1 MRRSARSLRPT
12 AGSAS
17 LLLTSLLTFLFLGGC
32 AKRPYYA
39 GFMFDSPI
47 LVESDRSDMVLTLDW
62 ILESK
67 RLQKLTMITPD
78 KGTQSLY
85 PRDET
90 SPGTTD
96 WLPLPVLFAAQY
108 VLQKKFRGLEVDLL
122 TKTEAEGFTPVS
134 AIHDLDGSVR
144 IEMGPSFRD
153 FVPADARPVDRTEL
167 AQRYGIGEIVD
178 GEREWR
184 PLELFALQQALSL
197 LGKEELAVL
206 RGVSFVRNRRA
217 EEDHKGTSRQRIWAQ
232 YRGRVALQGAAKK
245 EPRQIELFDTKIDK
259 DELLFIGEP
268 SQPYPMTTMALL
280 HEIGHAVAD
289 YPRIVTVR
297 PVLALIDERD
307 QLVKEWNGL
316 LHRGKLTEERKTEL
330 DQRMAELKRLQEE
343 ALPALVAIRKSYDR
357 DAGPIHADYR
367 AARGPDKGPTR
378 YGRTDIEESF
388 AESFA
393 LAKADPSALRR
404 IYPDLVEWFQT
415 SGHLAALRPYLPA
428 LEPQQQP

>member
-1 MRRSARSLRPT
+1 M
-12 AGSAS
+12 
-17 LLLTSLLTFLFLGGC
+17 TFLFLGGC

-39 GFMFDSPI
+39 GFLFDSPI
-47 LVESDRSDMVLTLDW
+47 LVESDRSDMVRTLDF

-67 RLQKLTMITPD
+67 RLQKLTIQTPD
-78 KGTQSLY
+78 KGVQSLY

-122 TKTEAEGFTPVS
+122 AKTEAEGFTPVS

-167 AQRYGIGEIVD
+167 AQRYGIGEIIN
-178 GEREWR
+178 GERQWK
-184 PLELFALQQALSL
+184 PVELFALQQALSL

-217 EEDHKGTSRQRIWAQ
+217 EKDPKGTSPEKIWAQ
-232 YRGRVALQGAAKK
+232 YRGRAELQGAEKK
-245 EPRQIELFDTKIDK
+245 EARQIVLFDTKFEE

-268 SQPYPMTTMALL
+268 SHPYPITMMALL
-280 HEIGHAVAD
+280 HEIGHAIAD
-289 YPRIVTVR
+289 YPRVVTVR
-297 PVLALIDERD
+297 PGLALMDERE
-307 QLVKEWNGL
+307 QLVNEQNRML
-316 LHRGKLTEERKTEL
+316 LQGELTPERYAKLK
-330 DQRMAELKRLQEE
+330 QRRAELQRLLAEQ
-343 ALPALVAIRKSYDR
+343 LPALVAIRKSYDR

>member
-1 MRRSARSLRPT
+1 M
-12 AGSAS
+12 
-17 LLLTSLLTFLFLGGC
+17 TSLLTFLFLGGC

-167 AQRYGIGEIVD
+167 AQRYGIGEIIN
-178 GEREWR
+178 GERQWK
-184 PLELFALQQALSL
+184 PVELFALQQALSL

-217 EEDHKGTSRQRIWAQ
+217 EKDPKGTSPEKIWAQ
-232 YRGRVALQGAAKK
+232 YRGRAELQGAEKK
-245 EPRQIELFDTKIDK
+245 EARQIVLFDTKFEE

-268 SQPYPMTTMALL
+268 SHPYPITMMALL
-280 HEIGHAVAD
+280 HEIGHAIAD
-289 YPRIVTVR
+289 YPRVVTVR
-297 PVLALIDERD
+297 PGLALMDERE
-307 QLVKEWNGL
+307 QLVNEQNRML
-316 LHRGKLTEERKTEL
+316 LQGELTPERYAKLK
-330 DQRMAELKRLQEE
+330 QRRAELQRLLAEQ
-343 ALPALVAIRKSYDR
+343 LPALVAIRKSYDR